1 MHSSHESRNT
11 SLTFV
16 IQADVSRS
24 IIVTNSYS
32 SNNVYTMASPKRHV
46 FFIDVGKTCKMFH
59 MDEPRIL
66 ITTEKEFIYERP
78 WFQEKPLFQENDKKT
93 LVWNDCFLFS

>member
-1 MHSSHESRNT
+1 MDFFKFAIQADVHRSNWNSLLWNSLPTHLESRHT

-24 IIVTNSYS
+24 VIVTNSYS
-32 SNNVYTMASPKRHV
+32 SNNVYPMASPTRQV

-66 ITTEKEFIYERP
+66 ITKEKEFIYER
-78 WFQEKPLFQENDKKT
+78 K
-93 LVWNDCFLFS
+93 